1 MNDLRRIDLN
11 LLLTLDALLTEVH
24 VTRAAVRL
32 HKSQPAISHALSQLR
47 DIFQDPLLI
56 RQGGRMALTAKA
68 KELSLPLK
76 EALHQLETILQS
88 PVFDPS
94 KTVRRFRMVLSDY
107 TAHILLPKLVKHLR
121 VQAPNIDLAISQSSR
136 ETMLAQLMDG
146 EIDLA
151 LGVFPHTPREIQLST
166 LFEEHFI
173 SIADKAMLN
182 NQDKL
187 SLEKWLYHPHVL
199 VAVRPDTDNEIDIAL
214 AKQGHKRHVAVILPH
229 WGVATKVLHGTD
241 LILTVASRTLVNTP
255 FTEGLVAF
263 PVPCDLPHFTFQQA
277 WHERRSSDPAHIWLR
292 ETVANIINAP
302 S

>member
-68 KELSLPLK
+68 KEVSTPLK
-76 EALHQLETILQS
+76 EALHQLENILQA

-94 KTVRRFRMVLSDY
+94 KTVRRFRIALSDY
-107 TAHILLPKLVKHLR
+107 TAHILLPKLVKKLR
-121 VQAPNIDLAISQSSR
+121 VHTPNIDLAISQSSR

-151 LGVFPHTPREIQLST
+151 LGVFPTPPQ
-166 LFEEHFI
+166 
-173 SIADKAMLN
+173 K
-182 NQDKL
+182 
-187 SLEKWLYHPHVL
+187 
-199 VAVRPDTDNEIDIAL
+199 
-214 AKQGHKRHVAVILPH
+214 
-229 WGVATKVLHGTD
+229 
-241 LILTVASRTLVNTP
+241 
-255 FTEGLVAF
+255 
-263 PVPCDLPHFTFQQA
+263 
-277 WHERRSSDPAHIWLR
+277 
-292 ETVANIINAP
+292 
-302 S
+302 